1 MNSVQRNRTIDE
13 TKEYG
18 LRHHIMKWHEG
29 RWGYGRNLCSQVQE
43 TGVMGFT
50 STVYAY
56 ERNVLEANENS
67 IV

>member
-1 MNSVQRNRTIDE
+1 
-13 TKEYG
+13 
-18 LRHHIMKWHEG
+18 MKWHEG